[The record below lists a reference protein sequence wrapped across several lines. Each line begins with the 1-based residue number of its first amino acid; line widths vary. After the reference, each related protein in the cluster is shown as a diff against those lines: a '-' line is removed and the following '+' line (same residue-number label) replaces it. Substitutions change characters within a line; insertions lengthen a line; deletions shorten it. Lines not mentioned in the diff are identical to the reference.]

1 MNIPHPAQFLLSLT
15 QTVTTDRGH
24 SLVCIPD
31 RSTAEYEL
39 EQLRTEYGAR
49 LISATIRKDRPS
61 SRRSQA
67 KADGKRS
74 TYTLRYFTRDTETI
88 RLF

>member
-1 MNIPHPAQFLLSLT
+1 MNWKTPTQFLLSLT

-39 EQLRTEYGAR
+39 EKLRTEYGKR
-49 LISATIRKDRPS
+49 LIRATIRKDRPS
-61 SRRSQA
+61 
-67 KADGKRS
+67 KRS
-74 TYTLRYFTRDTETI
+74 TYTVRYFTRDTETV